1 MHSRLPW
8 GESFWDLLCRLMGFL
23 SILFSTCGHLSVEYE
38 ASEFRKKE
46 LQGASPCRSPDM
58 WCILNILQRREGG
71 MFNAASRDFARC
83 QAWECPPQRTGRNWI
98 SEQLEGGFCVDIS

>member
-1 MHSRLPW
+1 
-8 GESFWDLLCRLMGFL
+8 MGRVFL
-23 SILFSTCGHLSVEYE
+23 GITLQVNGVPSILFSTCWHLRVEYE

-58 WCILNILQRREGG
+58 WCILSILQRREGV
-71 MFNAASRDFARC
+71 MFDAASRGFARC

-98 SEQLEGGFCVDIS
+98 WEQLEGGFRVDIS